1 MINMQSTTI
10 EQHLDNLKRTSDQL
24 IKEVEANPITTQELK
39 SLFIE
44 KSDKIGVEREKFEH
58 VLTDIKLLFDKV
70 PNKEYNDLFINYFDE
85 ISKLNGHGFE
95 SWLNDIKFNRQIEDD
110 IKISYLCSLYDFEL
124 IQWFSNARK
133 DCATNPKQE
142 IMVYLQSYQ
151 NLVEGFYSKTLNILI
166 YAMIKTSICENLVV
180 KYPGG
185 GTKYLEKYKNVSKL
199 DLFGKLLALQNNST
213 YKELSD
219 IAKVCNKDLRNAV
232 AHHSYKLNETEQKI
246 EFERGQLLFDEF
258 IETALELVDY
268 QIILVE
274 CFRYYSMKCY
284 FESKGYLTD

>member
-10 EQHLDNLKRTSDQL
+10 EQHLDNLKRTFDQL
-24 IKEVEANPITTQELK
+24 IKEVEANHITTQELK

-44 KSDKIGVEREKFEH
+44 KSDKIEVERDKFEH
-58 VLTDIKLLFDKV
+58 VLTDIEFLFDEV
-70 PNKEYNDLFINYFDE
+70 PDNEYNNLFINYFDD
-85 ISKLNGHGFE
+85 ISKLNGFGFE
-95 SWLNDIKFNRQIEDD
+95 FWLNDIEFNRQIEDD
-110 IKISYLCSLYDFEL
+110 LKISYLCSLYDFEL
-124 IQWFSNARK
+124 IQWFSNALK

-166 YAMIKTSICENLVV
+166 YAMIKTSICGNLVV

-185 GTKYLEKYKNVSKL
+185 GTKYPEKYKNVSKL
-199 DLFGKLLALQNNST
+199 NLYGKLLALQSNST

-246 EFERGQLLFDEF
+246 EFERGQISFDEF
-258 IETALELVDY
+258 IKTALELVEY

-274 CFRYYSMKCY
+274 CFHYYSMKCH
-284 FESKGYLTD
+284 FESKGLLKK